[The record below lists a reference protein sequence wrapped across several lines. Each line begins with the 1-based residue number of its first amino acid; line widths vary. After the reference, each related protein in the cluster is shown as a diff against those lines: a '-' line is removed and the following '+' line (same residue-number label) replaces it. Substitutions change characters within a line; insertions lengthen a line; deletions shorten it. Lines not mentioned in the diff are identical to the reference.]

1 MTHEDSSTG
10 SRDVPCGQTDWWMNL
25 HNETKSL
32 SAILLARL
40 KYLREQKYPQTPIYF
55 VRLFWP
61 SAPGLQLLV
70 ITRFMRYLLSS

>member
-1 MTHEDSSTG
+1 MKIRPQAAEMFHAD
-10 SRDVPCGQTDWWMNL
+10 RQTDWWINI
-25 HNETKSL
+25 HNETNSL

-40 KYLREQKYPQTPIYF
+40 KYLGEQKYPENPIHF

-70 ITRFMRYLLSS
+70 ITRFMRCLLSS